1 MTTARYLPGIAQK
14 PFLNESFEVAR
25 LSGGYNELGQ
35 LKSGEIR
42 TPNGWISTNNT
53 IPIKIHWHCMSY
65 VNLSAIILIGGNQL
79 EPYSQKTHIFTNE
92 NWSVGPGIN
101 FKTHFER
108 RLYTNLV

>member
-1 MTTARYLPGIAQK
+1 MTTARYLPGIAK
-14 PFLNESFEVAR
+14 NPFLNKYGEVAR

-65 VNLSAIILIGGNQL
+65 VNHKTIILIGGTQF
-79 EPYSQKTHIFTNE
+79 ESFSQKTHMLTNGT
-92 NWSVGPGIN
+92 WSIGPGIR
-101 FKTHFER
+101 FKNHF
-108 RLYTNLV
+108 